1 MALAPLTEQQVA
13 EAREWAGKLGVP
25 EQAVI
30 DDAQAAKDEGYRQ
43 AERAHHGHEAGW
55 TERMASAGG
64 GGQMM
69 PGYGPA
75 EMAEMEAEAG

>member
-1 MALAPLTEQQVA
+1 MALAPLTEQQLA
-13 EAREWAGKLGVP
+13 EAREWAGRLGVP

-55 TERMASAGG
+55 TERMAGVG
-64 GGQMM
+64 NQMM
-69 PGYGPA
+69 PGGGPEPA
-75 EMAEMEAEAG
+75 ELEAEAG